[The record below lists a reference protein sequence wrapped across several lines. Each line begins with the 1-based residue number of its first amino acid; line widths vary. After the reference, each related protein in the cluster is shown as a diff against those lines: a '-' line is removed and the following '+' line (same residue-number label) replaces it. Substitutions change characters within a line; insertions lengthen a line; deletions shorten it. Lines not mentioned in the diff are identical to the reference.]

1 MLGRTGVTT
10 GDAFLPPFLFSICIS
25 NSRSCGLKNGA
36 QSKVQAKKPESS
48 LTKGDE
54 RE

>member
-10 GDAFLPPFLFSICIS
+10 GDAFPPPFSFHLHIKLAQLRI
-25 NSRSCGLKNGA
+25 KNGA